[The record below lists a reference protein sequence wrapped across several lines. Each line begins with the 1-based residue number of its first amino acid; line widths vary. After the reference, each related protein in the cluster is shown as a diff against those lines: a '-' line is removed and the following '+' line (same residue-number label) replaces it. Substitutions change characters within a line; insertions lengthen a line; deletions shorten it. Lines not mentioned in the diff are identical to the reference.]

1 MGQGAGAQPP
11 DHTPRSRQSSPEIQ
25 FHKDRGLLSV
35 RLLALKIFQVTME
48 STEEWQRLN
57 LTNLNSLD
65 ESQLLDVV
73 NNLDFLEPL
82 QTSSPPNDENISS
95 TFAPFS
101 RLPIE
106 IRNQIWKAALEAR
119 IVKWIRTNDRN
130 VFDVPSKSL
139 AVLSV
144 NRESREAAF
153 FYGEYIRVSTSPRT
167 IYFSPIIDYL
177 FFDPGWIDLV
187 GLQASERRPDPIET
201 LLPEF
206 CEIRNIMVHPNY
218 TEERKT
224 PTVLFEKLPRL
235 ERVLVAADEKSIG
248 FHSKYMTSTAYDI
261 DKYYMATARR
271 RISDIKKPYIAVGC
285 LGWVGLERRSMHHG
299 LEDHRQLVAVFENDR
314 EMKAH
319 AASLRE
325 EEWRFVQERFQQGRP
340 KLTLNFRK
348 QGQDSR
354 RQSSSSGS
362 GVTIEHPPSYSDIA
376 ASHGSDSE
384 EAESSTQNRSADE
397 RNKRQRVKG
406 KFQKLLGINLR
417 RIDGLPDYA
426 QIV

>member
-1 MGQGAGAQPP
+1 
-11 DHTPRSRQSSPEIQ
+11 
-25 FHKDRGLLSV
+25 
-35 RLLALKIFQVTME
+35 ME
-48 STEEWQRLN
+48 GNDEWQRLD
-57 LTNLNSLD
+57 LTNSHSLEELQSLD
-65 ESQLLDVV
+65 VL
-73 NNLDFLEPL
+73 NNLDFLDRL
-82 QTSSPPNDENISS
+82 QSPCPPQNTPS

-106 IRNQIWKAALEAR
+106 IRNQIWKAALTAR
-119 IVKWIRTNDRN
+119 IVKWIRTNDQN

-139 AVLSV
+139 ALLSV
-144 NRESREAAF
+144 NRESREAGF
-153 FYGEYIRVSTSPRT
+153 FYGEYRRVSTSPRT
-167 IYFSPIIDYL
+167 MYFSPVIDYI

-187 GLQASERRPDPIET
+187 GLQANSRRPDPIET
-201 LLPEF
+201 ILPEF
-206 CEIRNIMVHPNY
+206 SKIRNIMVHPNY

-224 PTVLFEKLPRL
+224 PTALFEKLRSL

-271 RISDIKKPYIAVGC
+271 RIPDIKKPYIAVGC

-325 EEWRFVQERFQQGRP
+325 EEWQFVQERFQQGRP
-340 KLTLNFRK
+340 KLKLNFRK
-348 QGQDSR
+348 PGDYSR

-362 GVTIEHPPSYSDIA
+362 GVTVAYPPSYSELTT
-376 ASHGSDSE
+376 SHGSDSE
-384 EAESSTQNRSADE
+384 EAELSTQNRSANE
-397 RNKRQRVKG
+397 GNKRQRVKG
-406 KFQKLLGINLR
+406 EFKKLLAKGPR
-417 RIDGLPDYA
+417 SIDELPDYE
-426 QIV
+426 QIS